1 MVSFAFTE
9 EQEAFREALETYAR
23 KVLLPGY
30 RDRAASADFP
40 LEILADL
47 GRLGVLGIGLPAE
60 GGGSPARRPRSRGRA
75 TRRPPWSTRVS
86 PARPARPA

>member
-9 EQEAFREALETYAR
+9 EQEAFREALESYAR

-40 LEILADL
+40 FDVLADL
-47 GRLGVLGIGLPAE
+47 GRLGVLGIGLPTE
-60 GGGSPARRPRSRGRA
+60 FGGSGEG
-75 TRRPPWSTRVS
+75 
-86 PARPARPA
+86 